1 MKNMYRAVLLLLGLL
16 CAASAFAQ
24 TSDPKLKKANQLFDQ
39 FSFPD
44 AAEQYKKLLAKDDNI
59 AEAKIK
65 LAECYRLMNMP
76 IEAEYWYEQVVE
88 LPESE
93 PAHKYHY
100 GMALKMNGKFDRAK
114 QMFLEY
120 AQLVPADSRGLRQ
133 AEACEQANYFL
144 TNPGIY
150 QLTLASSV
158 NTEKADFGPAF
169 YREGIV
175 YASEANVKDKTK
187 MYNWREQPFL
197 DLFYAKQD
205 GDTPSNLSAPEAF
218 KGKVNTWVHEGT
230 VAFSQDFET
239 MYFTRNNYINGLTGY
254 DTEETINTVNLK
266 IYEAKSEG
274 GSERW
279 GSVKSLPFNNDDYSV
294 GHPALSADGQALYFV
309 SDMPGGY
316 GETDI
321 YVSYLSGDSWGA
333 PENLGPEINTEG
345 REMFP
350 FISKDGTLYF
360 ASDALPGLGGLDIFS
375 SQLQDDGTW
384 SAPENLRYPIN
395 TNADDFAFIIDA
407 SNSKG
412 YLSSNRP
419 GGKGDDDI
427 YSFTKL
433 TNVLIGVVVDCK
445 TQQPIEGAKVELMEN
460 GKVMQKRTS
469 NAKGGF
475 SFPIS
480 PGKSYVIVAS
490 KNEYEDGSQQ
500 ISTVGMS
507 GTQVE
512 VKIPICPKTG
522 PNGATS
528 QAGAKCKGEGLV
540 FDKASNKPVSG
551 AIVTLTN
558 VDTRE
563 EKTFVTG
570 ADGKYS
576 FDLDS
581 EGDFVIHAAKEYFFT
596 EVKSVSTK
604 GRDCASPSESNMPL
618 DFPIIKVID
627 ENKLGPGGQIQPQDQ
642 VIITDGISSDLLNLN
657 HIYYDFDQ
665 HYIRKDAKPELD
677 KVVDFM
683 YRNPSIILELRS
695 HTDSR
700 GTHEYNQA
708 LSERRAQSA
717 LNFIIGRGIDASK
730 ISAKG
735 FGETQLTNECSDG
748 IPCDDSKHQNNRR
761 TEFAVVGYAAN
772 AIYSAPRYFGIQDYH
787 RGKNYYKDRK
797 DANGHSGYNYN
808 SGGSSSSESSSA
820 SYTPDAYSSSTS
832 DSGSSDNYSSSSS
845 SYTQS
850 TGKKKKLPHAY
861 STDFDNSGTSDNM
874 SNPTTT
880 DNSYSGTTSANS
892 GNTPTYYD
900 NLAKSS
906 ATTPVTTSGSA
917 GSEYRIQLG
926 VFHSPDLG
934 QFDKLGD
941 IGKIMLET
949 STSGDSQRVLIGN
962 FTDQTSA
969 DEALYKVKQRGFKDA
984 FMVNYN
990 NGLRTGRK
998 P

>member
-1 MKNMYRAVLLLLGLL
+1 MKNIYCAVLLVLGLL
-16 CAASAFAQ
+16 AVTHAVAQ
-24 TSDPKLKKANQLFDQ
+24 TSDPKLKKANQLFDA

-44 AAEQYKKLLAKDDNI
+44 AAEQYKKILAKDDNI

-93 PAHKYHY
+93 PVHKYHY

-150 QLTLASSV
+150 QLNLAASV

-175 YASEANVKDKTK
+175 YASESNVKDKTK

-205 GDTPSNLSAPEAF
+205 GDNPSNLTAPEAF

-239 MYFTRNNYINGLTGY
+239 MYFTRNNYINGITGY
-254 DTEETINTVNLK
+254 DTEEIMNTVNLK

-274 GSERW
+274 GGERW

-294 GHPALSADGQALYFV
+294 GHPTLSADGQALYFV

-321 YVSYLSGDSWGA
+321 YVSYLSGDSWSA

-360 ASDALPGLGGLDIFS
+360 ASDALPGLGGLDVFS

-433 TNVLIGVVVDCK
+433 TNVLIGVVVDCN

-460 GKVMQKRTS
+460 GKLMQKRTS

-480 PGKSYVIVAS
+480 PGKQYVVNAS
-490 KNEYEDGSQQ
+490 KTDYEDGSQQ

-522 PNGATS
+522 PNGATT
-528 QAGAKCKGEGLV
+528 QAGAKCKGEGTVL
-540 FDKASNKPVSG
+540 DKASNKPVSG
-551 AIVTLTN
+551 TIVTLTN

-576 FDLDS
+576 FELDS
-581 EGDFVIHAAKEYFFT
+581 ESDYVIHAAKEYYFT

-604 GRDCASPSESNMPL
+604 GRDCASPDQSNMPL
-618 DFPIIKVID
+618 DFPIVKVID
-627 ENKLGPGGQIQPQDQ
+627 ENKLGPNGQIQPSDQ
-642 VIITDGISSDLLNLN
+642 VIITDGIPSEVLNLN

-717 LNFIIGRGIDASK
+717 LNYIIGRGVTASR

-748 IPCDDSKHQNNRR
+748 IPCDDAKHQNNRR

-787 RGKNYYKDRK
+787 RGKNYYKSK
-797 DANGHSGYNYN
+797 TDANGHSSYN
-808 SGGSSSSESSSA
+808 SDGSYSPSSSGSSYDSGSSSSVSESSS
-820 SYTPDAYSSSTS
+820 SYVTESA
-832 DSGSSDNYSSSSS
+832 SSSSS
-845 SYTQS
+845 SGG
-850 TGKKKKLPHAY
+850 GKKKKQLPHAY
-861 STDFDNSGTSDNM
+861 STDFENSSSGSSNADNS
-874 SNPTTT
+874 SNYASTTT
-880 DNSYSGTTSANS
+880 ASSSS
-892 GNTPTYYD
+892 TPTYYD
-900 NLAKSS
+900 NLASS
-906 ATTPVTTSGSA
+906 APAVATSGS
-917 GSEYRIQLG
+917 GSGAEYRIQLG
-926 VFHSPDLG
+926 VFHNPDLS
-934 QFDKLGD
+934 QFDKLAD
-941 IGKIMLET
+941 IGKLTLET
-949 STSGDSQRVLIGN
+949 STSGDAQRVLIGN
-962 FTDQTSA
+962 FSDQTSA
-969 DEALYKVKQRGFKDA
+969 DEAMYKVKQRGFKDA
-984 FMVNYN
+984 FLVNYN
-990 NGLRTGRK
+990 NGLRMGRK